1 MTNRINMI
9 TTTDTLE
16 KSNSATKLIPVKEIP
31 KILPISLAT
40 VRSWI
45 FSGKLPV
52 VRLGRKVLVKQKVID
67 LIADEGLEALKGKTL

>member
-1 MTNRINMI
+1 MI

-16 KSNSATKLIPVKEIP
+16 KRNSATKLIPVKEIP